1 MAEDNNF
8 WKTQGEEREWRED
21 LKESNRDPGKVPQ
34 GILTRAKG
42 FCRYLPRINSKLYKL
57 KQS

>member
-8 WKTQGEEREWRED
+8 WKILGEEREWRED

-34 GILTRAKG
+34 GFLSRAKG
-42 FCRYLPRINSKLYKL
+42 FYRCLPKINSRLYKL